1 LQINDTCGNDLVIW
15 NFLLWKGLG
24 SVGEKS
30 KVVWSVFFE
39 TAGEIKFRNKKYVY
53 IFISLL
59 QLRYKG
65 TKSFTKLFLVPK

>member
-1 LQINDTCGNDLVIW
+1 MTELFGIFCFGKVLGALERNQKW
-15 NFLLWKGLG
+15 FGLF
-24 SVGEKS
+24 
-30 KVVWSVFFE
+30 FFE

-65 TKSFTKLFLVPK
+65 TKTFTKLFLVPK